1 MLGFNDQR
9 GRGCILAGRKNE
21 RKKGGWAGEEGQVR
35 DGGSERK
42 RGRQI
47 TAGAKK
53 REEVGAE

>member
-1 MLGFNDQR
+1 MG
-9 GRGCILAGRKNE
+9 GRRRRRRRRRE
-21 RKKGGWAGEEGQVR
+21 GEEQVR
-35 DGGSERK
+35 DGNERK